1 MKQSVFALLALLMSG
16 HINAT
21 SLDSTHV
28 VGGPQEVLSANEKI
42 QLMEKMDNER
52 YCLYGD
58 TLYGKGAV
66 IVMAGIPKECKDA
79 SFYDA
84 SDELEWVKTE

>member
-1 MKQSVFALLALLMSG
+1 MKQTVFAILVLLMSG

-28 VGGPQEVLSANEKI
+28 AGSPQSTSEKI
-42 QLMEKMDNER
+42 QLMEKMDHER

-66 IVMAGIPKECKDA
+66 IVMAGIPKECKDPNL
-79 SFYDA
+79 YDS
-84 SDELEWVKTE
+84 SDELEWVKT